1 MDIKELKEKAV
12 QLSPLISRKD
22 SVDYIN
28 IENYVLSTLG
38 LEKSEIEN
46 PEIFY
51 KNFVYLMCHLY
62 RDINEIENRLADYR
76 TRYHSLENVKNNKAE
91 FERRKL
97 IFFCDLNKE
106 ALQEIDSFIANGI
119 SAFLLEHSYDILNRE
134 CERDALSDLHYRN
147 RYKFAWHRDYYSID
161 YPFAIIVKV
170 SQYAREKYH
179 FEQVIDA

>member
-1 MDIKELKEKAV
+1 MDIEELKEKAM

-22 SVDYIN
+22 AVDYIS
-28 IENYVLSTLG
+28 IEDYVLSTLG
-38 LEKSEIEN
+38 MEKSKIEK

-106 ALQEIDSFIANGI
+106 ALQEIDSLMPTG
-119 SAFLLEHSYDILNRE
+119 Y
-134 CERDALSDLHYRN
+134 LH
-147 RYKFAWHRDYYSID
+147 FFW
-161 YPFAIIVKV
+161 IIVTI
-170 SQYAREKYH
+170 S
-179 FEQVIDA
+179 